1 MANQRVAKLMYSNI
15 TVTSLHIRQ
24 YGFLPPTD
32 YDTLFTTGCTYTPGL
47 CMSIVG
53 VRNMM
58 CFRDY
63 SHKYS
68 HYHLN

>member
-1 MANQRVAKLMYSNI
+1 MANQRVAKLMYS
-15 TVTSLHIRQ
+15 TTKVTLLNIRQ

-47 CMSIVG
+47 CTSIVG

-58 CFRDY
+58 
-63 SHKYS
+63 
-68 HYHLN
+68 